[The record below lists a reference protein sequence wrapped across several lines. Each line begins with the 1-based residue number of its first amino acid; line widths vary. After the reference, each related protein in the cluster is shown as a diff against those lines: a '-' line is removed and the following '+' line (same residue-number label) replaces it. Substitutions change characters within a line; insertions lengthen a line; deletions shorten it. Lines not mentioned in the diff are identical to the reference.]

1 MEGDIEDAEGMET
14 ERRHALLAQL
24 QNEQHEKQ
32 AQRQHQ
38 SQQKAAAHKQLANK

>member
-24 QNEQHEKQ
+24 QTEQHEKQ
-32 AQRQHQ
+32 HVRQQQNHQ
-38 SQQKAAAHKQLANK
+38 KVTSNNQQIKK

>member
-24 QNEQHEKQ
+24 QTEQHV
-32 AQRQHQ
+32 RQQQNHQ
-38 SQQKAAAHKQLANK
+38 KVTSNNQQIKK